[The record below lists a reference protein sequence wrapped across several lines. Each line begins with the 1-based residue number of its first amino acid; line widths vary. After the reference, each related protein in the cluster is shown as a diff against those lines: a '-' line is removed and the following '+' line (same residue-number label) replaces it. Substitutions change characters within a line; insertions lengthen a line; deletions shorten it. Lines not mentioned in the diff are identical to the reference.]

1 MLPMNNTCPLYVAQE
16 THEISC
22 GLPLKS
28 YPKDP
33 KRNKI
38 PVDMDTN
45 IVFDDGH
52 GSSICVKHSNSGWM
66 LSFDEATGNRYV
78 GIGGS
83 IGNPGMETLSNWFVI
98 SKAENGVYDYKIS
111 FCPAVCPACTIM
123 CGDLGVFIGEDGTT
137 RFLGITDRP
146 LVVRFKKA

>member
-1 MLPMNNTCPLYVAQE
+1 MLPMNKTCPLYVAQE
-16 THEISC
+16 THEISF
-22 GLPLKS
+22 GLPLKF

-45 IVFDDGH
+45 IVFDA
-52 GSSICVKHSNSGWM
+52 SSICVKHSGWM
-66 LSFDEATGNRYV
+66 LTFDEATGNRYV

-98 SKAENGVYDYKIS
+98 SKAENGMYDYKIS
-111 FCPAVCPACTIM
+111 FCPAICPACTIM
-123 CGDLGVFIGEDGTT
+123 CGDVGVFIGEDGT
-137 RFLGITDRP
+137 RFLGLNDRP
-146 LVVRFKKA
+146 LVVMFKKA